1 MEGDR
6 GERWEAGVEGPMR
19 LWRSKEDRAS
29 SPPGTLCTE
38 CPHPKS
44 LASYDFVPLVFWMT
58 FGHDSLSH
66 PSL

>member
-6 GERWEAGVEGPMR
+6 GERWEAGVEGLMR

-38 CPHPKS
+38 RPLSKFR
-44 LASYDFVPLVFWMT
+44 ASYDFAPLVFWMT
-58 FGHDSLSH
+58 FGRDSLSH

>member
-19 LWRSKEDRAS
+19 LWRSKEDRVS

-44 LASYDFVPLVFWMT
+44 RASYDFVPLVFWMT